1 MDLQTV
7 IIFIAFDLY
16 LYKIR
21 QLFCL
26 YTLTCGMG
34 SPFLDD
40 LCKEMP
46 QLSLTVDSEFNTT
59 KKERVESDESD
70 DDSPSYQVTPHYE
83 SISSDE
89 ESYTSSIY
97 PPKLKVPFPWEVS
110 LSFAP
115 GYLRT
120 NLNFWRWFM

>member
-1 MDLQTV
+1 METPNIDQ
-7 IIFIAFDLY
+7 
-16 LYKIR
+16 
-21 QLFCL
+21 
-26 YTLTCGMG
+26 
-34 SPFLDD
+34 
-40 LCKEMP
+40 LCKKMP
-46 QLSLTVDSEFNTT
+46 QLNVN
-59 KKERVESDESD
+59 KEHNNNFSKRKRVESDESD